1 MSNQLL
7 SEADKRSYSR
17 VPVYFQG
24 LYRRVSEGEPQLCPR
39 QQSVEDSKSLIA
51 EMNAGNAKVPSAL
64 VRYLAAMNGKLDS
77 ILSILQKESFQE
89 FFPNKLMVIEVS
101 ASGVLVQSE
110 ELQVGELIELVMYLG
125 EFPPRIASAI
135 GRIIRPGRPDMQDK
149 PIFAVQFTA
158 IRDTDREEM
167 VRFVFKEDR
176 ERIRSER
183 LK

>member
-1 MSNQLL
+1 MSNQFL

-24 LYRRVSEGEPQLCPR
+24 LYRHVSEGEPQICPR
-39 QQSVEDSKSLIA
+39 QNNVEDSKNLIA
-51 EMNAGNAKVPSAL
+51 ELNAGGTKVPSAL
-64 VRYLAAMNGKLDS
+64 IRYLSVMNGKLDS

-101 ASGVLVQSE
+101 ASGVLVQSDV
-110 ELQVGELIELVMYLG
+110 LQVGEQIELVMYLG

-149 PIFAVQFTA
+149 PIFAVQFTS
-158 IRDTDREEM
+158 IRESDREEL